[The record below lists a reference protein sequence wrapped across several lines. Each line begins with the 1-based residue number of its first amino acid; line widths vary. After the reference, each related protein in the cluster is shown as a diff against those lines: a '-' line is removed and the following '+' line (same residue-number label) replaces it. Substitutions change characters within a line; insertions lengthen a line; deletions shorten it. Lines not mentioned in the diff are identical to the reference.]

1 GVNEKVEGFFAT
13 CKERGLTGDQ
23 GVIIPV
29 QNIDNLMLSD
39 EVIDACANDQFA
51 IYAVEH
57 AEQAIKLMTGVPAGT
72 ANEKGHFALNTLY
85 GKIQHRL
92 KELRGKTHGKQGK
105 SKRKKTA
112 KKASTK

>member
-1 GVNEKVEGFFAT
+1 
-13 CKERGLTGDQ
+13 DQ

-39 EVIDACANDQFA
+39 EVIDACANGQFA

-72 ANEKGHFALNTLY
+72 ANEKGHFARSTLY
-85 GKIQHRL
+85 GKIEQRL
-92 KELRGKTHGKQGK
+92 KSLRG
-105 SKRKKTA
+105 RKKSR
-112 KKASTK
+112 KDK